1 VHRGEQLNQKYDYKG
16 IYNNCPSGSNQG
28 LSIELLTSRKKQL
41 GGMKTKLGRW
51 ACLRE
56 SQFWGAHCKY

>member
-28 LSIELLTSRKKQL
+28 LNIELLTSRYKQL
-41 GGMKTKLGRW
+41 SGMKTSLIDG
-51 ACLRE
+51 LV
-56 SQFWGAHCKY
+56 